1 MMCSSKEPL
10 ILSQL
15 FRPRQK
21 NDWKAASWPAVQ
33 VNLLMLAL
41 WDLDLFG
48 GVRAFKQ
55 PTGLSTVT

>member
-1 MMCSSKEPL
+1 MMRSSKEPL
-10 ILSQL
+10 VLSQL
-15 FRPRQK
+15 SRQK

-33 VNLLMLAL
+33 VSLLMLVL

-55 PTGLSTVT
+55 PTGLSAVT